1 MISLCRRP
9 YTHFEPIPA
18 TRRNS
23 LLTMKARI
31 PIFPVA
37 KTRDLAPIG
46 AGRARLSAEETNSD
60 SDQTTTQLASV
71 FDPAEIEASVSFSEG
86 KVLIVDD
93 DPAVRRALR
102 TTLQT
107 LGFHIAEA
115 ASGEEALERLH
126 TAAYDV
132 VLLDINMPG
141 INGLET
147 CRELR
152 RLFLYLPILMLSVRD
167 SEDDKVK
174 ALDAGADDYVTKP
187 FHIRELIARVRAAV
201 RRVRTLEKDARA
213 AIRIGKIEL
222 DPARRE
228 VYKAGE
234 ILRLTPKEFDLLH
247 YLMAHAGVPIAHAR
261 LLNAVWGSE
270 YRDEVEYLR
279 TFVRQLRK
287 KIEDD
292 PANPKYVLTD
302 LQFGYRFLRSDL
314 VDTRPLFDAWAAGE
328 RCAEGD

>member
-1 MISLCRRP
+1 LGSDKTTRQSSSVIDSAGAVSSLS
-9 YTHFEPIPA
+9 Y
-18 TRRNS
+18 
-23 LLTMKARI
+23 
-31 PIFPVA
+31 
-37 KTRDLAPIG
+37 
-46 AGRARLSAEETNSD
+46 
-60 SDQTTTQLASV
+60 
-71 FDPAEIEASVSFSEG
+71 SEG

-93 DPAVRRALR
+93 DLAVRRALH
-102 TTLQT
+102 TTLKT

-115 ASGEEALERLH
+115 ASGEEALESVH
-126 TAAYDV
+126 ATACDV

-141 INGLET
+141 INGLEI

-152 RLFLYLPILMLSVRD
+152 KLFPYLPILMLSVRD

-187 FHIRELIARVRAAV
+187 FHIRELIARVRAAI
-201 RRVRTLEKDARA
+201 RRVRTRDKDALA
-213 AIRIGKIEL
+213 VIRVGTIEL
-222 DPARRE
+222 DPSRRE
-228 VYKAGE
+228 VCKGGE

-287 KIEDD
+287 KLEDD
-292 PANPKYVLTD
+292 PANPKYLLTD
-302 LQFGYRFLRSDL
+302 LQFGYRFLGSDL
-314 VDTRPLFDAWAAGE
+314 VDTRALMDTWMPAE
-328 RCAEGD
+328 RCAEGG